1 MSRPRRGIT
10 HQGSVKTRQSS
21 VNTALGQPGRAQDR
35 DVIEDLVA
43 ALLGLALLIYLG
55 FALAHPER
63 F

>member
-1 MSRPRRGIT
+1 M
-10 HQGSVKTRQSS
+10 
-21 VNTALGQPGRAQDR
+21 
-35 DVIEDLVA
+35 IEDLLA